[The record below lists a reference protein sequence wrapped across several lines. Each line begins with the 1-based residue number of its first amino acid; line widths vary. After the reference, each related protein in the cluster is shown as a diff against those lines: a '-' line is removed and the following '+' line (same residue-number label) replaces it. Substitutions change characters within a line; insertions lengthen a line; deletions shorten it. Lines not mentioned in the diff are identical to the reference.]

1 MKLCYKVCTSKCVEV
16 DFQQIYDYIKTHNPD
31 FSLEDVEWSFRD
43 SVDYYLR
50 VLYGAWDFMSE
61 DNEYRTE
68 DLCIAWSKWLKK
80 YEEV

>member
-1 MKLCYKVCTSKCVEV
+1 V
-16 DFQQIYDYIKTHNPD
+16 DFQQIYDYIRTQNPD
-31 FSLEDVEWSFRD
+31 FSLEDIEWSFRD

-80 YEEV
+80 HKNTIKNDSRRKNVVD